1 MQLTAQSKAIFRKG
15 IARTKA
21 AQAAAKELAALVL
34 AQPDAPPAM
43 QALARQVL
51 DPVVVMEEGEQQD
64 AA

>member
-21 AQAAAKELAALVL
+21 AQAAAKE
-34 AQPDAPPAM
+34 
-43 QALARQVL
+43 R
-51 DPVVVMEEGEQQD
+51 D